1 MMKENVGSVKK
12 VYLKPLMEFL
22 FIDVTSSIV
31 AASPHFGGD
40 AGDAPD
46 ENPLSA
52 KHDEYFEED
61 V

>member
-1 MMKENVGSVKK
+1 MKENVGSVKK

-46 ENPLSA
+46 ENHLSA
-52 KHDEYFEED
+52 KRNGCFEED
-61 V
+61 D

>member
-1 MMKENVGSVKK
+1 MKENIGSVKK

-40 AGDAPD
+40 AGEAPD
-46 ENPLSA
+46 ENHLSA
-52 KHDEYFEED
+52 KRNGCFEED
-61 V
+61 D

>member
-1 MMKENVGSVKK
+1 MKENVGSVKK

-40 AGDAPD
+40 AGEAPD
-46 ENPLSA
+46 ENHLSA
-52 KHDEYFEED
+52 KRNGCFEED
-61 V
+61 D

>member
-46 ENPLSA
+46 ENHLSA
-52 KHDEYFEED
+52 KRNGCFEED
-61 V
+61 D

>member
-1 MMKENVGSVKK
+1 MMKENIGSVKK

-40 AGDAPD
+40 AGEAPD
-46 ENPLSA
+46 ENHLSA
-52 KHDEYFEED
+52 KRNGCFEED
-61 V
+61 D